1 MVKNI
6 GTLGIIIGIYGLRV
20 IIHLSGKLFLLF
32 LKEENYPR
40 LARFLNY
47 FSKELYYG
55 QIIVISIEAYLE
67 FLWMGYLALKY
78 SGFKTD
84 GDILSFIL
92 GIALESIALFLL
104 PISFFYMITKE
115 KM

>member
-40 LARFLNY
+40 LTRFLNN

-78 SGFKTD
+78 TGFKTD
-84 GDILSFIL
+84 GDILSFTL
-92 GIALESIALFLL
+92 GVALESIALFFL
-104 PISFFYMITKE
+104 PMAFFYTISME

>member
-1 MVKNI
+1 MN
-6 GTLGIIIGIYGLRV
+6 
-20 IIHLSGKLFLLF
+20 
-32 LKEENYPR
+32 N
-40 LARFLNY
+40 

-78 SGFKTD
+78 TGFKTN
-84 GDILSFIL
+84 GDILSFTL
-92 GIALESIALFLL
+92 GVALESIALFFL
-104 PISFFYMITKE
+104 PMAFFYTISME